1 MKKEWIYYTIITLF
15 MVAYDFFVII
25 TRPSEPSLYVIYTW
39 TLSLLLVY
47 PVVSL
52 ISAILL
58 RIFVV
63 GWKKQIMLI
72 VFSSPIFFIVS
83 AIMISVLSSWNEE
96 NALRFTIEGSIRLA
110 LEAIIVQ
117 MLVIGLAEL
126 LINAKKRLKYNRN

>member
-72 VFSSPIFFIVS
+72 VFSSPIFFIASV
-83 AIMISVLSSWNEE
+83 IMISILSSWNEK
-96 NALRFTIEGSIRLA
+96 NTLRFTIEGSIRLA

-126 LINAKKRLKYNRN
+126 LIKNMIL